1 MVGLCHFNTWCG
13 RNADQQF
20 RSRFGT
26 ERIRLATHTTKGL
39 AMSRNFI
46 EVLEQVGGLKRVALR
61 LAIAAAALVFTSCG
75 TPGTRIS
82 QHPDVYQGLP
92 PRDQALVSQGQ
103 IRPGMTMDA
112 VWLAWGTPEQKIPGP
127 MRDSETWVYVRYDT
141 PFPSYGVPYYY
152 GPFDWSYIPPKFPY
166 PSRGVTF
173 SNGKVVFFRYLPP
186 PPP

>member
-1 MVGLCHFNTWCG
+1 MAYLYF
-13 RNADQQF
+13 
-20 RSRFGT
+20 
-26 ERIRLATHTTKGL
+26 
-39 AMSRNFI
+39 RNFI
-46 EVLEQVGGLKRVALR
+46 DLLGQVGELKRVAPIFG
-61 LAIAAAALVFTSCG
+61 IASAALLFTSCG

-82 QHPDVYQGLP
+82 QHPEIYHGLS

-103 IRPGMTMDA
+103 IRSGMSMVA

-127 MRDSETWVYVRYDT
+127 MRSSETWVYVRYDT

-173 SNGKVVFFRYLPP
+173 SNGRVVFFRYLPP